1 MATRAIQS
9 VECKPIPLI
18 LVGAWLCSFL
28 AVSGLQNTT
37 QFLHG
42 GIQADKQWP
51 NLKETKKKTHS
62 GQSNLLLSLVASVP
76 GRAHSAASI
85 PNIYDTSF
93 YMIHTWFCYHGWL
106 LLHASVIHLSLATLY
121 HTAQAMVILFF
132 WGAVTLAGRAPEH
145 QQECYL
151 PCRLYPQAILLRSA
165 PHRAVPVTWGTD
177 APISF
182 RPFPQLHS
190 RFGSLLERQHSGLV
204 YPLYLSSYSCFNSP
218 HNYWALSCLLL
229 WTHCI

>member
-1 MATRAIQS
+1 M
-9 VECKPIPLI
+9 
-18 LVGAWLCSFL
+18 
-28 AVSGLQNTT
+28 
-37 QFLHG
+37 
-42 GIQADKQWP
+42 
-51 NLKETKKKTHS
+51 
-62 GQSNLLLSLVASVP
+62 
-76 GRAHSAASI
+76 
-85 PNIYDTSF
+85 
-93 YMIHTWFCYHGWL
+93 
-106 LLHASVIHLSLATLY
+106 
-121 HTAQAMVILFF
+121 ILFF

-218 HNYWALSCLLL
+218 TQLLNLFLLAFVHSLYITDSHILHILQISFLVHCSSLALSLHSDSYM
-229 WTHCI
+229 TMSYRNVSM